1 MTVTLSGAASAVGTT
16 NSSGS
21 YSFTGLTNGSYT
33 VTPSKAGLT
42 FAPVSSSLTVN
53 NGNIG
58 GVNFAANSPPPPT
71 SISIDTTVWGDG
83 STARPTISTTPFSTT
98 SGNELLL
105 AFIATDYV
113 SGSNTVVTNVTG
125 AGLTWVLVV
134 RTNTAPGTAEIW
146 RAFSPSALNNVA
158 VTAALSQSVS
168 SSITVMSFR
177 GVNTSGSNGSGAIG
191 AIGRGG
197 GASGAPTA
205 TLVTTR
211 NNSLVI
217 GVGNDFDRPIARSLG
232 PGQTLV
238 HQYMPPVGDTYWVQR
253 QSSLTPV
260 SGTSV
265 TINDTAP
272 TADKYNL
279 SICEVA
285 P

>member
-1 MTVTLSGAASAVGTT
+1 M
-16 NSSGS
+16 
-21 YSFTGLTNGSYT
+21 
-33 VTPSKAGLT
+33 
-42 FAPVSSSLTVN
+42 
-53 NGNIG
+53 
-58 GVNFAANSPPPPT
+58 NFAANSPPPPT

-134 RTNTAPGTAEIW
+134 RIKFDAGTAEIW
-146 RAFSPSALNNVA
+146 RAFSPSALNNVT
-158 VTAALSQSVS
+158 VTAAVSQSVS

-191 AIGRGG
+191 AIGWKGKRRVRRPYRDAGDY
-197 GASGAPTA
+197 P
-205 TLVTTR
+205 

-232 PGQTLV
+232 RVNTRAPVHASGWGYLLGTETKQPHPGQR
-238 HQYMPPVGDTYWVQR
+238 DQR
-253 QSSLTPV
+253 HYQ
-260 SGTSV
+260 
-265 TINDTAP
+265 
-272 TADKYNL
+272 
-279 SICEVA
+279 
-285 P
+285 